1 MFEGR
6 AAKVVLISLLSTSEA
21 RGINSLLWLGLIC
34 VKDVAAGV
42 VHLPALSSAVSLSVN
57 CFFPAYPA
65 ERCALNGKVRVVL

>member
-21 RGINSLLWLGLIC
+21 RGINSLLWVCLIC

-42 VHLPALSSAVSLSVN
+42 VHLLALSFAVSLSVN
-57 CFFPAYPA
+57 FFPAYPA
-65 ERCALNGKVRVVL
+65 ERCALNGKVKVVL